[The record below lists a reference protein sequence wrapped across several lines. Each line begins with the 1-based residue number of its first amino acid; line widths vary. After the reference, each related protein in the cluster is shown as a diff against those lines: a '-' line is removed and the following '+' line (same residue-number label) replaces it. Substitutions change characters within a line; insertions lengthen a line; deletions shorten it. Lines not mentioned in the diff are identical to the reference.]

1 MTDSTSPSGKR
12 ERLVSSA
19 AALFHHQ
26 GVQRTTLA
34 EVATDANVPLGN
46 VYYYFRTKDDL
57 VAAVIGSMEGQFRA
71 MLRDCE
77 RKATPAARL
86 KALAYAWV
94 EMRELLVNYG
104 CPVGTLNSELGK
116 NVEGSG
122 RQAAGI
128 LRLLLDWAED
138 QFRRISKKEASD
150 HAVSLIGG
158 LQGAALL
165 TNALRD
171 PNIMTTQVRRLDRWI
186 DSLP

>member
-1 MTDSTSPSGKR
+1 MTDSPRKSGKR
-12 ERLVSSA
+12 ERLVASA

-34 EVATDANVPLGN
+34 EVAVEADVPLGN
-46 VYYYFRTKDDL
+46 VYYYFKTKDDL

-71 MLRDCE
+71 MLDECE
-77 RKATPAARL
+77 RKPTPAARL

-94 EMRELLVNYG
+94 EMRELLVSYG

-116 NVEGSG
+116 TLNGSA
-122 RQAAGI
+122 QEAAGI
-128 LRLLLDWAED
+128 LRLLVDWAEV
-138 QFRRISKKEASD
+138 QFRQISKRDATD
-150 HAVSLIGG
+150 RAVSLIGG

-171 PNIMTTQVRRLDRWI
+171 PSIMSTQVRRLDRWI
-186 DSLP
+186 DTLP